1 MAVYEYLCPK
11 CRNAFEL
18 MRPMGEAE
26 KPAKCPK
33 CGSEAQ
39 KLASG
44 YGSKTGDSTQPAGE
58 TSRQPGVDS
67 AIRPAPSS
75 GSARDAEPLPV
86 SGHFGS
92 GASAGKRDMAPQSL
106 SQMLEE
112 LANRIRSLE
121 RENRQAAGTIQG
133 LEREKRQAA
142 VTIQGLER
150 EVGELG
156 ALIAL
161 VSEKVDQML
170 REGAI
175 DDKSQ
180 PRAVN
185 TPSTSTAGERP
196 AESSSD
202 PQSEPK
208 GRSGKAFRFD

>member
-18 MRPMGEAE
+18 MRPMSEAE

-44 YGSKTGDSTQPAGE
+44 FGSKAGNSTQPVGE
-58 TSRQPGVDS
+58 PSGQSEVDS
-67 AIRPAPSS
+67 PIRPAPSS
-75 GSARDAEPLPV
+75 DSAGDAEPLPV

-92 GASAGKRDMAPQSL
+92 GASAGRRDMAQQSL

-121 RENRQAAGTIQG
+121 REKRQAAATIQA

-142 VTIQGLER
+142 ITIQGLER

-185 TPSTSTAGERP
+185 APPTSTAGERP
-196 AESSSD
+196 GESSGD

-208 GRSGKAFRFD
+208 GRYGKAFRFD

>member
-11 CRNAFEL
+11 CRNAFDL
-18 MRPMGEAE
+18 VRPMSEAE

-39 KLASG
+39 RLISG
-44 YGSKTGDSTQPAGE
+44 FGAKNGDSTQPGGE
-58 TSRQPGVDS
+58 PSRQPGVDS
-67 AIRPAPSS
+67 AIRPVL
-75 GSARDAEPLPV
+75 SADSAGDAEPLPL
-86 SGHFGS
+86 SGHLGG
-92 GASAGKRDMAPQSL
+92 GASAGRRDVPQPSL

-112 LANRIRSLE
+112 LAKRIRS
-121 RENRQAAGTIQG
+121 

-142 VTIQGLER
+142 LSIQALEREKREAAITIQALER

-156 ALIAL
+156 SLIAV

-185 TPSTSTAGERP
+185 APSTTTAGEKP
-196 AESSSD
+196 AESSGD
-202 PQSEPK
+202 PKSEPE
-208 GRSGKAFRFD
+208 GRYGKAFRFD

>member
-18 MRPMGEAE
+18 MRPTSEEE

-39 KLASG
+39 KLVPGFAA
-44 YGSKTGDSTQPAGE
+44 KTGDSTQPAGE
-58 TSRQPGVDS
+58 PSRQPRVDS
-67 AIRPAPSS
+67 AVRRAPSPDS
-75 GSARDAEPLPV
+75 PGGAEPLPL
-86 SGHFGS
+86 SGHVGS
-92 GASAGKRDMAPQSL
+92 GASAGRRDSAPQSL

-121 RENRQAAGTIQG
+121 REKRQAAATIQA

-142 VTIQGLER
+142 ATIQGLER
-150 EVGELG
+150 EVAALG
-156 ALIAL
+156 FLIAQ

-170 REGAI
+170 REGLI
-175 DDKSQ
+175 DDESQ
-180 PRAVN
+180 PRSVN
-185 TPSTSTAGERP
+185 APPTPTAGERP
-196 AESSSD
+196 AESSAD
-202 PQSEPK
+202 PQSDPK